1 MHRFPAV
8 IDVVR
13 LGCRAIADRLL
24 RCAHRRTSF
33 PMTPRSSGTVG
44 ASQSMTGTYIVC
56 LECGL
61 HIPYDWATMRI
72 ARLAPVRRGLGGSPN
87 GRGVAR
93 GERLSSRAV
102 FPMLFLIGL
111 AGGANPPE
119 LTPSG
124 GQDPGSFR
132 IAVNVD
138 LVVLH
143 ATVRDRSGRFVSG
156 LRQEDFAVYE
166 DGVRQSIRLFRN
178 EDIPVTV
185 GLVVDKSGSMRPKL
199 GEVIAAA
206 RAFVR
211 ASNPD
216 DEMFVVNFNEK
227 VILGLPA
234 AVPFTGS
241 ADALERAISVAPP
254 TGQTA
259 LYDAIGE
266 ALARLQKG
274 SRDKKVL
281 IVISDGGDNASGRT
295 LAEVLKTA
303 QLSDAIVYTI
313 GIFDQGDPDRNPRVL
328 RSLARTTG
336 GEAFFPA
343 HRNELV
349 EICEGIARDIRHQYT
364 VGYLYNGAERPG
376 AFRAIRVVAGR
387 AADKLVVRTRTG
399 YFAAGGPR
407 AGVK

>member
-1 MHRFPAV
+1 MDRFPTIIDAV
-8 IDVVR
+8 R
-13 LGCRAIADRLL
+13 MGCRAIADRLL

-33 PMTPRSSGTVG
+33 PMTPRRSDSAG
-44 ASQSMTGTYIVC
+44 ASQSMTGTYLVC

-61 HIPYDWATMRI
+61 HLPYDWATMRI
-72 ARLAPVRRGLGGSPN
+72 ARRAPVRRGIGGSPD
-87 GRGVAR
+87 GSGDSR
-93 GERLSSRAV
+93 GERLASRAV
-102 FPMLFLIGL
+102 LPMLFLIAL
-111 AGGANPPE
+111 AGGANAQAP
-119 LTPSG
+119 TASG
-124 GQDPGSFR
+124 GQEQGSLR

-143 ATVRDRSGRFVSG
+143 ATVRDRSGRFASG

-211 ASNPD
+211 SSNPN
-216 DEMFVVNFNEK
+216 DELFVVNFNEK
-227 VILGLPA
+227 VTLGLPE
-234 AVPFTGS
+234 AVRFTGS
-241 ADALERAISVAPP
+241 SDLLERAISMAPP

-266 ALARLQKG
+266 ALARLREG

-295 LAEVLKTA
+295 LAEVLESA
-303 QLSDAIVYTI
+303 QRSNAIVYTI
-313 GIFDQGDPDRNPRVL
+313 GVFDPGDPDRNPRVL

-364 VGYLYNGAERPG
+364 VGYLSNGAERPG

-387 AADKLVVRTRTG
+387 GADKLVVRTRAG
-399 YFAAGGPR
+399 YVAGGGPH
-407 AGVK
+407 APVK